1 MDRGRLLETFRCKGE
16 YLIRKIE
23 KMYEIYKVTMKQGYT
38 QQFRTMKGVRQGY
51 VMSPLLF
58 NLYIADI
65 DNELEKK
72 RIKRVR
78 LGRNKI
84 WSLAYTDDL
93 VLVAYNREALQDMMS
108 TLKKFLEGRNDVWRE
123 GGGYEKGKR
132 NGNGGVRN

>member
-1 MDRGRLLETFRCKGE
+1 MDRGRLWETFRCKGE

-38 QQFRTMKGVRQGY
+38 QQFRTMKVRQGY

-84 WSLAYTDDL
+84 WIISIH
-93 VLVAYNREALQDMMS
+93 
-108 TLKKFLEGRNDVWRE
+108 G
-123 GGGYEKGKR
+123 
-132 NGNGGVRN
+132 